1 MLTGVPIIAVKALSI
16 LELSM
21 FICIPNILNTKSRE
35 GEVIWSIY
43 GKFALQ
49 KLIYWNLGI
58 DRKRGRGS

>member
-49 KLIYWNLGI
+49 K
-58 DRKRGRGS
+58 